1 MEIVGRSVDTAT
13 VELWIAK
20 LSCSGTE
27 GPEGLLPRK
36 SQTVMQSVQVRGV
49 TKGRDLDRFENFEV
63 YTAFLARNIF
73 TQAFMFTRWAYNLEG
88 FKYLQRLL
96 VPLNM
101 SF

>member
-63 YTAFLARNIF
+63 YTAFLARNIH
-73 TQAFMFTRWAYNLEG
+73 AGIYVYAMG
-88 FKYLQRLL
+88 I
-96 VPLNM
+96 
-101 SF
+101 